1 MDKFLRERHLEST
14 EHFLTESH
22 GNQRR
27 THLSFRLFQMLAES
41 SDFVE
46 DKETEK
52 EVNSFLEYIISKME
66 VLKSKCLKYDSK
78 VFKNFVAVEEWNQEQ
93 ESSSSGI
100 ESGGDSSSGK
110 CSPVAVLDQGPDTV
124 QDQDEEPSA
133 KFTEKVLDFQIRMI
147 NDVGH
152 LYADLRD
159 LQPLIGLEYDEMM
172 KLLKRR
178 YRSVDVDNSFP
189 CKKFNRDLKFCFS
202 LKCFNLMLAKNYIK
216 VKKGLDKNAIVK
228 EFDGLLAKV
237 VNNKDDDFN
246 DDDIEVVLEDEHVHV
261 EEFDKSQNFVQIG
274 DSNIL
279 FLATG
284 RDLFLERKPLMR
296 RYYSLSQC
304 SNFVKMDE
312 ILQEADLSPK
322 TAFLYRGRARSFIS
336 VQGFKIL
343 INSEYYDLKEKKSEV
358 EQSLEKVSQE
368 KTVLMAKKVK
378 KKI

>member
-133 KFTEKVLDFQIRMI
+133 KFTEKVF
-147 NDVGH
+147 
-152 LYADLRD
+152 
-159 LQPLIGLEYDEMM
+159 E
-172 KLLKRR
+172 
-178 YRSVDVDNSFP
+178 
-189 CKKFNRDLKFCFS
+189 
-202 LKCFNLMLAKNYIK
+202 
-216 VKKGLDKNAIVK
+216 
-228 EFDGLLAKV
+228 
-237 VNNKDDDFN
+237 
-246 DDDIEVVLEDEHVHV
+246 
-261 EEFDKSQNFVQIG
+261 NF
-274 DSNIL
+274 
-279 FLATG
+279 FT
-284 RDLFLERKPLMR
+284 RF
-296 RYYSLSQC
+296 
-304 SNFVKMDE
+304 F
-312 ILQEADLSPK
+312 
-322 TAFLYRGRARSFIS
+322 
-336 VQGFKIL
+336 
-343 INSEYYDLKEKKSEV
+343 
-358 EQSLEKVSQE
+358 
-368 KTVLMAKKVK
+368 
-378 KKI
+378 